1 MWDLPEDDDPKAV
14 MAAAR
19 QEMDKNKHNHNY
31 IGVQFVQIG
40 NSSTTK
46 LKLAD
51 LTTGQYG
58 VGFMHCLDINWQTNS
73 NI

>member
-1 MWDLPEDDDPKAV
+1 MLMSNFLEDDDPKAV
-14 MAAAR
+14 MAGAR
-19 QEMDKNKHNHNY
+19 QEMDRNKHNPNY

-51 LTTGQYG
+51 LTTGKYG
-58 VGFMHCLDINWQTNS
+58 VGPLHCFGY
-73 NI
+73 